1 MKNIAIGSF
10 PVYSRKKAMKQ
21 EELRII
27 YEALTEAQGLIDNE
41 IDCVIDEEL
50 FDDYQ
55 SALNKLSQAIE
66 IVKGNIVT

>member
-1 MKNIAIGSF
+1 
-10 PVYSRKKAMKQ
+10 MKQ